1 MRNSSSIRVSQMNK
15 WKAGTS
21 VERKFVKS
29 FLWFLKIRTAFCL
42 RTFLAEG
49 NGVYFKQIL
58 SFLFEYWEQLTLW
71 SSILSIFAFLDLIR
85 CCHTLHK
92 PDTGSR
98 KHPGI
103 AVFRCTRLIWY
114 ICLVHD
120 VTPQLALSSVLNLVL
135 MGLGWLLLNL
145 SKTKVMV
152 TGSGKD

>member
-1 MRNSSSIRVSQMNK
+1 MRNSSSIRVSWMNK

-21 VERKFVKS
+21 VERKIVKS
-29 FLWFLKIRTAFCL
+29 FLWFLKIRTASCL

-58 SFLFEYWEQLTLW
+58 SFLLALW

-103 AVFRCTRLIWY
+103 VVLRCTWLIWY

-145 SKTKVMV
+145 NKTKVMV